1 VDQNVSGPQPRPGIL
16 QAPAYVGGASK
27 AEGANRS
34 IKLSSN
40 ECALGCSE
48 KAVEA
53 YQSVATDL
61 HRYPDGGA
69 TELREALAKHH
80 DLELD
85 RIVCGDGS
93 DEVLYM
99 LTRAYAGID
108 EEVLFHQHGFVV
120 YRLASLGAGATPVT
134 APEVDCRADVD
145 ALLAAVTDKTRIVF
159 LTNPGAVGTYVTEG
173 EVRRLHAGLRDDI
186 LLVVDEAYAEYVTAE
201 DYTPSL
207 ELARTS
213 ENVVVTRTFSKAYG
227 LAAVRLGWCY
237 APATVADVLN
247 RLRSPFNVTVPA
259 QAAGVAALE
268 DQGFVDRVVAHNEEW
283 RPWLETSLKDQGYGV
298 IPSVTNFIMVK
309 FKDEAEAD
317 AAAKH
322 LEKHGLLVRD
332 MRAYGLGDHLRITVG
347 LGEECRAVDEAMG
360 TFRSA

>member
-1 VDQNVSGPQPRPGIL
+1 MSGPKPRPGIL

-53 YQSVATDL
+53 YKSLSADL
-61 HRYPDGGA
+61 HRYPDGGS
-69 TELREALAKHH
+69 TELRQALAGRHN
-80 DLELD
+80 LEMD

-99 LTRAYAGID
+99 LTRAYAGEG

-120 YRLASLGAGATPVT
+120 YRLASLGAGATPTT

-145 ALLAAVTDKTRIVF
+145 AMLAAVTDKTRIVF
-159 LTNPGAVGTYVTEG
+159 LTNPGAVGTYVPE
-173 EVRRLHAGLRDDI
+173 EDVRRLHAGLRDDI
-186 LLVVDEAYAEYVTAE
+186 LLVIDEAYAEYVTAE
-201 DYTPSL
+201 DYKSSID
-207 ELARTS
+207 LAR
-213 ENVVVTRTFSKAYG
+213 ENDNIVITRTFSKAYG

-237 APATVADVLN
+237 APATIADVLN
-247 RLRSPFNVTVPA
+247 RLRGPFNVTAPA
-259 QAAGVAALE
+259 QAAGIAALA
-268 DQGFVDRVVAHNEEW
+268 DQDFVDRVVAHNEEW
-283 RPWLETSLKDQGYGV
+283 RPWLETSLRDQGYGV
-298 IPSVTNFIMVK
+298 VSSVTNFILVK
-309 FKDEAEAD
+309 FDDEDEAN
-317 AAAKH
+317 AAIKH

-347 LGEECRAVDEAMG
+347 LGDECRAVDEALG
-360 TFRSA
+360 SFRSNNG